1 MAKVFVIA
9 AVLCIPLIIYYV
21 VSFLWR
27 AGRWLFNLL
36 KAPLTALGTL
46 FTFLCRGLA
55 PLSGLGRLV
64 GYLLTTI
71 PCAALYGV
79 ASICTGVLGGAL
91 GMGSTVASGLF
102 GALGVG
108 ASWLC
113 KPAMGVFSRC
123 VPSLP
128 SLGRLPNFGVS
139 LPKWRW
145 PSLGKWGSGLRC
157 RNRKPAPTKKNVLT
171 SQSLER
177 VLSKRFGDPSK
188 PPRVVR
194 LESEKTVERTVS
206 PDNNTPQP
214 SKDTSKDLSQAIEDT
229 PQAIEDISQPSED
242 STKVVATAEVSKYIR
257 EGALNAQTDMAKS
270 AVKNAAAT
278 AFRAVA
284 NAKVAADDALDTRTV
299 LSVCQFIQRVIITN
313 KEAVASDCKRFD
325 KARKQCE
332 ELSGEENTI
341 QLVQNFIDLRDT
353 LRKASCVMEHALQ
366 AHNEYIATEK
376 AKCQAKCANAKRWE
390 SQSKANAPVMVNEV
404 KNWTEGTSAEEP
416 KLDSSTIALRD
427 QFMNGDCNSDFVK
440 KMLSRMSLH
449 DQQNCKMEET
459 LTNQHFR
466 KWFKQHSKEY
476 GLYPSDALE
485 PIGSDQAGE
494 GVGL

>member
-1 MAKVFVIA
+1 
-9 AVLCIPLIIYYV
+9 
-21 VSFLWR
+21 
-27 AGRWLFNLL
+27 
-36 KAPLTALGTL
+36 
-46 FTFLCRGLA
+46 
-55 PLSGLGRLV
+55 
-64 GYLLTTI
+64 
-71 PCAALYGV
+71 
-79 ASICTGVLGGAL
+79 
-91 GMGSTVASGLF
+91 MGSTVASCLF

-145 PSLGKWGSGLRC
+145 PSLGKWGSGLWC
-157 RNRKPAPTKKNVLT
+157 RSRKPAPTKKNDLT

-206 PDNNTPQP
+206 PDNDTPQP
-214 SKDTSKDLSQAIEDT
+214 SKDTSKDLSQAIEDTSKDLSQAIEDTPQAIEDTPQAIEDT

-257 EGALNAQTDMAKS
+257 EGTLNAQTNMAKS

-284 NAKVAADDALDTRTV
+284 DAKVAADDALDTRTV

-332 ELSGEENTI
+332 ELSDEENTI
-341 QLVQNFIDLRDT
+341 QLVQNSIDLRDT
-353 LRKASCVMEHALQ
+353 LRKASCVMEHTLHAY
-366 AHNEYIATEK
+366 NEYIATEK
-376 AKCQAKCANAKRWE
+376 AKYQAKCANAKRWE
-390 SQSKANAPVMVNEV
+390 SQSKANA
-404 KNWTEGTSAEEP
+404 
-416 KLDSSTIALRD
+416 
-427 QFMNGDCNSDFVK
+427 
-440 KMLSRMSLH
+440 
-449 DQQNCKMEET
+449 
-459 LTNQHFR
+459 R
-466 KWFKQHSKEY
+466 KRPCY
-476 GLYPSDALE
+476 G
-485 PIGSDQAGE
+485 
-494 GVGL
+494 